1 MKQDLNITLVQ
12 ANQIWED
19 KQANFANYE
28 RLLANASNTD
38 LILLPEMFNTGF
50 SMNASA
56 LAEKM
61 DNSSSITWL
70 KDLAKSKNA
79 AVYTSLIIEEN
90 GSYFNRGLFVE
101 PSGEIHMYDKRK
113 TFGLAGEDKVFASGN
128 QVKRVQFRGWNIQLQ
143 ICYDLRFG
151 EIAFNEMNSETGEAN
166 YDLLLYVANWPQR
179 RIQHWKNILPAR
191 AIENQCYVA
200 AVNRVGKDQMDLVY
214 SGDSAILD
222 LHGNRLVEIVDEEK
236 IETIT
241 LSHQELSEWRGKLP
255 FLKDR
260 EL

>member
-1 MKQDLNITLVQ
+1 MKQDLNVTLVQ

-28 RLLANASNTD
+28 RLLATESKTD

-50 SMNASA
+50 SMNAAA

-61 DNSSSITWL
+61 EDSMSVEWL
-70 KDLAKSKNA
+70 KALAKTKDA
-79 AVYTSLIIEEN
+79 AVYTSLIVEES
-90 GSYFNRGLFVE
+90 GKYYNRGLFVE
-101 PSGEIHMYDKRK
+101 PNGMIHIYDKRK

-151 EIAFNEMNSETGEAN
+151 EIAFNEMNSESGEAN

-200 AVNRVGKDQMDLVY
+200 AVNRVGKDQMELDY

-222 LHGNRLVEIVDEEK
+222 LHGNRLVEIVGEEK

-241 LSHQELSEWRGKLP
+241 LSHHDLSEWRGKLP

-260 EL
+260 AL

>member
-1 MKQDLNITLVQ
+1 MKQDLRVTLVQ
-12 ANQIWED
+12 ADQVWEN
-19 KQANFANYE
+19 KQANFSNYE
-28 RLLANASNTD
+28 RLLANESNTD

-50 SMNASA
+50 SMNASV

-61 DNSSSITWL
+61 EDSISISWL
-70 KDLAKSKNA
+70 KGLAKTKNA
-79 AVYTSLIIEEN
+79 AVYTSLIIEEE
-90 GSYFNRGLFVE
+90 GQFFNRGLFVE
-101 PSGEIHMYDKRK
+101 PSGEFHIYDKRK
-113 TFGLAGEDKVFASGN
+113 TFGLAGEDKVFASGKN
-128 QVKRVQFRGWNIQLQ
+128 VKRVQFRGWNIQLQ

-151 EIAFNEMNSETGEAN
+151 EIAFNEMNTETGEAN
-166 YDLLLYVANWPQR
+166 YDLLLYVANWPER

-191 AIENQCYVA
+191 SIENQCYVA
-200 AVNRVGKDQMDLVY
+200 AVNRVGKDHSELDY

-241 LSHQELSEWRGKLP
+241 LSYTELEEWRGKLP

-260 EL
+260 AL